1 MDIVPFEEEDNNIK
15 RSESSSNVLDKD
27 CKTFYLLNPDGI
39 LDSVAGLENLCISY
53 MNISYKPI
61 KCYKCLSFFECENNC
76 NFIRCPKCK
85 IINSVVP
92 HDKLGRKVIIVICYQ
107 CNNRNITNI
116 ECIYIRC
123 YLCNSINYSKYT
135 PFNINIDETKYDNKF
150 KYKDKEKHK
159 REQKEKKKKRIK
171 NNNNNYNNNNNN
183 NNNYYY
189 FKYNCSNKNKHNY
202 TNKKNKNNNMGK
214 KIINLFNLSTMF
226 TCIKLPKDD
235 TLTSVMSSIGERE
248 INSDYRCSRKNSVR
262 SINTENNSIYNR
274 YRINS
279 ITSINDNTS
288 QQMNNEEKQQNEDFI
303 FHPNDFFN
311 NENLNNYSYGERLD
325 EEFIYN
331 NNNNN
336 NNNTYQR
343 KHFSNEPFHGYA
355 PDGRFI
361 QDDNRKKF
369 IKTGNNNNNY
379 YNNNYNNYN
388 NYNSSE
394 PFNNE
399 YIRNPT
405 NNYNNINNNYIPKNN
420 NNNNYIKMNDNRN
433 MYIKDSN
440 KGMYNN
446 NNNMMMMNHD
456 YNNYKQNY
464 YPNNPQATWNK
475 DNKIYPSNDYKSNRQ
490 DNYYDRIGGLVENGN
505 VKKKAMMFN
514 NMAHDS
520 SSKHHASKNQS
531 LLDIEKQKENDV
543 KACIEYFNKLKKGND
558 INIKTILERGNYKE
572 LNIPKEHLENGIFY
586 KNVEF
591 YQKHNLKNY
600 VDHYNKTNAVVENK
614 NYINKDLSKHNNNE
628 YYKDKHLN
636 ADNKNKFSDNSNINN
651 SNNKY
656 DEDKNKKNKRSANDL
671 YDTKHSNTYD
681 ANANNKKKIKNE
693 NARKPT
699 FYTKEELIKDF
710 FR

>member
-1 MDIVPFEEEDNNIK
+1 MDIVRFKEEDNNMLCC
-15 RSESSSNVLDKD
+15 ESSSNVVEND

-61 KCYKCLSFFECENNC
+61 ICYKCLSFFECENNC

-135 PFNINIDETKYDNKF
+135 PFNINSNHINIDETKYNTQF
-150 KYKDKEKHK
+150 NYIDKEKHN
-159 REQKEKKKKRIK
+159 REQKEKK
-171 NNNNNYNNNNNN
+171 NNNVKNN

-189 FKYNCSNKNKHNY
+189 FKYNSSNKNKHRY
-202 TNKKNKNNNMGK
+202 TSKKNKNNMGK
-214 KIINLFNLSTMF
+214 KIINLFSLSNMF
-226 TCIKLPKDD
+226 TCVKLPKDD
-235 TLTSVMSSIGERE
+235 TLTSVISSIGEKE
-248 INSDYRCSRKNSVR
+248 INSDYRHSRKNSVR
-262 SINTENNSIYNR
+262 SINTENNSLYNR

-279 ITSINDNTS
+279 ITSINDNNS
-288 QQMNNEEKQQNEDFI
+288 QQMNNEEKKQNEDFI
-303 FHPNDFFN
+303 FYPNDFFN
-311 NENLNNYSYGERLD
+311 NENFNNYLYGERLD
-325 EEFIYN
+325 EEYIYNSSSNSSSN

-336 NNNTYQR
+336 NNQHKY
-343 KHFSNEPFHGYA
+343 FSNEPFHGYV

-369 IKTGNNNNNY
+369 IKTGNNNNNNSY
-379 YNNNYNNYN
+379 NNYNNYN
-388 NYNSSE
+388 NYNSNE

-405 NNYNNINNNYIPKNN
+405 NNYNNINSNYMQKG
-420 NNNNYIKMNDNRN
+420 NNNYIKMNDNRN
-433 MYIKDSN
+433 MYMKDNN

-446 NNNMMMMNHD
+446 NNMMMMNQD

-464 YPNNPQATWNK
+464 YQNHPQGLWNK

-490 DNYYDRIGGLVENGN
+490 DNYYDRIGGIVENGN

-514 NMAHDS
+514 NMTHDS
-520 SSKHHASKNQS
+520 SSKHHVSKNQS
-531 LLDIEKQKENDV
+531 PFDMERQKESDV

-558 INIKTILERGNYKE
+558 INLKTILERGNYKE
-572 LNIPKEHLENGIFY
+572 LNIPKEHLENGLFY

-591 YQKHNLKNY
+591 YEKHNLKNY
-600 VDHYNKTNAVVENK
+600 VDHYNKQNAVMENK
-614 NYINKDLSKHNNNE
+614 NNMNKDLSKHNNNE

-636 ADNKNKFSDNSNINN
+636 GDNKNKISDNSYINK
-651 SNNKY
+651 SNNKN
-656 DEDKNKKNKRSANDL
+656 DEEKNKKNKRSANDL
-671 YDTKHSNTYD
+671 YNAKHTNTD
-681 ANANNKKKIKNE
+681 HDGNTNNKKKIKNE
-693 NARKPT
+693 IARKPT